1 MNKRDYLIIN
11 AVANGCAI
19 IFEGEQDK
27 QDNKKSDSESSVA
40 DGLDFD
46 PDSVQT
52 DEDPDSSSN
61 QDGGEETPDQEQS
74 DTDQPAED
82 TPEETPAQDE
92 PAPVADELKHADP
105 EDVNSENTKLPERM
119 DGLQIATW
127 YVDNGYFLNLMKYLH
142 SRHLIAAPVGSKV
155 NPKSY
160 QEPIEGSLTNLYVK
174 QKINA
179 TGAELAKAVL
189 ILVHSIPALF
199 DMIAKGEPLHIPSN
213 KPQTQ
218 EQPKEQ
224 PQEQPQQE
232 PAQEAEPPAETEQP
246 AEEQTEERQTDDAE

>member
-27 QDNKKSDSESSVA
+27 QKPDSDSSIV

-46 PDSVQT
+46 PNSVQT
-52 DEDPDSSSN
+52 DDEPDSSTD
-61 QDGGEETPDQEQS
+61 QDSGEENADTPDQEPP
-74 DTDQPAED
+74 DTDQPTED
-82 TPEETPAQDE
+82 APEETLAQDE

-155 NPKSY
+155 DPKSY
-160 QEPIEGSLTNLYVK
+160 REPIEGSLTNLYVK

-199 DMIAKGEPLHIPSN
+199 SMIAKGEPLHIPSN
-213 KPQTQ
+213 KPQAQ

-224 PQEQPQQE
+224 PQEQPQQA
-232 PAQEAEPPAETEQP
+232 PAPEAEPPAETEQP

>member
-27 QDNKKSDSESSVA
+27 QDNKKSDSESSTT

-52 DEDPDSSSN
+52 DEDPDSSTN
-61 QDGGEETPDQEQS
+61 QDGGEETPGQEQS
-74 DTDQPAED
+74 ATDQPAED
-82 TPEETPAQDE
+82 TPEETPAQGE

-105 EDVNSENTKLPERM
+105 EDVNSENTKLPDRM

-142 SRHLIAAPVGSKV
+142 ARHLIAAPVGSKV

-213 KPQTQ
+213 KPQAP

-224 PQEQPQQE
+224 SQEQPQQE
-232 PAQEAEPPAETEQP
+232 PAPEAEPPAETEQP

>member
-1 MNKRDYLIIN
+1 MNKRDYLILK

-19 IFEGEQDK
+19 IFEGEQD
-27 QDNKKSDSESSVA
+27 DKKPDSDSSVA

-46 PDSVQT
+46 PNSVQT
-52 DEDPDSSSN
+52 DDEPESSTN
-61 QDGGEETPDQEQS
+61 QEGGDETTDTTDQDQL
-74 DTDQPAED
+74 DTDQPTED

-105 EDVNSENTKLPERM
+105 DDVNSENTKLPERM

-142 SRHLIAAPVGSKV
+142 SRHLISAPVGSKV
-155 NPKSY
+155 DPKSY
-160 QEPIEGSLTNLYVK
+160 REPIEGSLTNLYVK

-199 DMIAKGEPLHIPSN
+199 SMIAKGEPLHIPSH
-213 KPQTQ
+213 KPQAQ
-218 EQPKEQ
+218 EQ
-224 PQEQPQQE
+224 PQEQPQQA
-232 PAQEAEPPAETEQP
+232 PAPEAEPPAETERP
-246 AEEQTEERQTDDAE
+246 AEEQTEERLTDDAE